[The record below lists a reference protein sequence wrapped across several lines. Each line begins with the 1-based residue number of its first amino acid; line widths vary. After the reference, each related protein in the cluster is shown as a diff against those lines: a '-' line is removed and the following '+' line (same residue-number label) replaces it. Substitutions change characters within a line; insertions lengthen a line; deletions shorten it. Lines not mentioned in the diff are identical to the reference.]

1 LLEWVWPL
9 REIDKSGQC
18 QCFANNP
25 RSCSSVKHIW
35 KQRLCWLVY
44 CFKCVVCQMFC
55 VISDISFQGHNLLL
69 HHCCN
74 SSKWKHHEES
84 VPLVWKSRAEQV
96 FALLF
101 FFLLRSLLFEIESRI
116 SLWLAET
123 HGDCMPYL
131 KMQGTETCYC
141 FSFFSSWISYERPL
155 PPVII

>member
-1 LLEWVWPL
+1 MLEWVWPL

-25 RSCSSVKHIW
+25 LSCSSVKHIW

-55 VISDISFQGHNLLL
+55 VISDISFQGRNLLL

-101 FFLLRSLLFEIESRI
+101 FSFWDHFCLKLSQESLSDLLKHMEIVCHI
-116 SLWLAET
+116 
-123 HGDCMPYL
+123 
-131 KMQGTETCYC
+131 
-141 FSFFSSWISYERPL
+141 
-155 PPVII
+155 